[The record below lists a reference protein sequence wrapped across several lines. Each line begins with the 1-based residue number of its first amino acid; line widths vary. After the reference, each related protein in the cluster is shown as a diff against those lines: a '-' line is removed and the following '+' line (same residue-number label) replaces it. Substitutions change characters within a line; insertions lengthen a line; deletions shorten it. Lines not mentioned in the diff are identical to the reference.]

1 MSEATVDVHK
11 GTIISDKPVWVK
23 ATGTVVDG
31 QKLEVRELRQCDP
44 LHRRR
49 AHGGAAGS
57 VKRADERAMKRRISS
72 TPSRWLCWRPQSRR
86 RRLRARASVA
96 PQLANPAQGIIN
108 DNQDQPIQID
118 AATLEVRDKEKM
130 ATFAGDVQVV
140 QGDTT
145 IKCQKL
151 VVFYGP
157 EPGTAAAASQSK
169 RPQQAQQ
176 TSQSA
181 AAAAGSGGLP
191 ARQQDIRRIEARGGV
206 TVISKDQTASGD
218 LGVYDLKT
226 KTITLLHNVTVAQG
240 KNVLHGERVVVDTVS
255 GNAHFD
261 SNTDAQNGTSATK
274 SPGRVRAVILP
285 NKDAKGGGPGNTM
298 SIGPGPAKPN

>member
-1 MSEATVDVHK
+1 M
-11 GTIISDKPVWVK
+11 
-23 ATGTVVDG
+23 
-31 QKLEVRELRQCDP
+31 
-44 LHRRR
+44 RRIWFYAIVLAASAPAIAAAQAPR
-49 AHGGAAGS
+49 AGS
-57 VKRADERAMKRRISS
+57 VA
-72 TPSRWLCWRPQSRR
+72 P
-86 RRLRARASVA
+86 
-96 PQLANPAQGIIN
+96 PQLGNPVQGIVN

-140 QGDTT
+140 QGDTM

-157 EPGTAAAASQSK
+157 EPGTAAAAAQAK
-169 RPQQAQQ
+169 RQQQQQQPGQAQQPQQA
-176 TSQSA
+176 
-181 AAAAGSGGLP
+181 GGLP
-191 ARQQDIRRIEARGGV
+191 ARQQDIRKIEARGGV

-261 SNTDAQNGTSATK
+261 SNTDTQNGTSPAK
-274 SPGRVRAVILP
+274 PSGRVRAVILP
-285 NKDAKGGGPGNTM
+285 NKDAKGSAAGPMNTM
-298 SIGPGPAKPN
+298 PTGPASGPAKPN

>member
-1 MSEATVDVHK
+1 MKQRFWFYVFVLALSAPAVAAEQA
-11 GTIISDKPVWVK
+11 P
-23 ATGTVVDG
+23 
-31 QKLEVRELRQCDP
+31 RP
-44 LHRRR
+44 
-49 AHGGAAGS
+49 GA
-57 VKRADERAMKRRISS
+57 V
-72 TPSRWLCWRPQSRR
+72 PP
-86 RRLRARASVA
+86 
-96 PQLANPAQGIIN
+96 PQLSNPAQGILN

-118 AATLEVRDKEKM
+118 AATLEVRDKEKI

-157 EPGTAAAASQSK
+157 EPGTAAAASQAK
-169 RPQQAQQ
+169 RQQQQAQQ
-176 TSQSA
+176 PPAQQQQQQPQPQQ
-181 AAAAGSGGLP
+181 AGTMP
-191 ARQQDIRRIEARGGV
+191 TRQQDIRRIEARGGV
-206 TVISKDQTASGD
+206 TVLSKDQTASGD

-261 SNTDAQNGTSATK
+261 SNAEAQNGTSPARP
-274 SPGRVRAVILP
+274 PGRVRAVILP
-285 NKDAKGGGPGNTM
+285 NKDAKGGVGGGPANTM

>member
-1 MSEATVDVHK
+1 M
-11 GTIISDKPVWVK
+11 
-23 ATGTVVDG
+23 
-31 QKLEVRELRQCDP
+31 KLMRLGVIMLALSAP
-44 LHRRR
+44 
-49 AHGGAAGS
+49 AIAAAQAPHPAGI
-57 VKRADERAMKRRISS
+57 A
-72 TPSRWLCWRPQSRR
+72 P
-86 RRLRARASVA
+86 
-96 PQLANPAQGIIN
+96 PQLGNPAQGMLN
-108 DNQDQPIQID
+108 ENQDQPIQID

-157 EPGTAAAASQSK
+157 EPGTPAAASQAK
-169 RPQQAQQ
+169 KQQQQAQQ
-176 TSQSA
+176 PQNQQQQA
-181 AAAAGSGGLP
+181 QPQPQSGGLP

-261 SNTDAQNGTSATK
+261 SNTDTPSGTATANAK
-274 SPGRVRAVILP
+274 PSGRVRAVILP
-285 NKDAKGGGPGNTM
+285 NKDMKGAGPTNTM
-298 SIGPGPAKPN
+298 AVAPPAKPN

>member
-1 MSEATVDVHK
+1 M
-11 GTIISDKPVWVK
+11 
-23 ATGTVVDG
+23 
-31 QKLEVRELRQCDP
+31 
-44 LHRRR
+44 RRR
-49 AHGGAAGS
+49 IFLCVIALALAAPAIAAAQAP
-57 VKRADERAMKRRISS
+57 RAS
-72 TPSRWLCWRPQSRR
+72 
-86 RRLRARASVA
+86 SVA
-96 PQLANPAQGIIN
+96 PQLGNPAQGIIN

-157 EPGTAAAASQSK
+157 EPGTAAAAAQAK
-169 RPQQAQQ
+169 RQQQAQQ
-176 TSQSA
+176 PQPA
-181 AAAAGSGGLP
+181 GGLP
-191 ARQQDIRRIEARGGV
+191 GRQQDIRRIEARGGV

-261 SNTDAQNGTSATK
+261 ANTEVQNGATVTK

-285 NKDAKGGGPGNTM
+285 NKDAKGGAGPPNSM
-298 SIGPGPAKPN
+298 SIGPPSGPPKPN